1 MASSVSASSSQS
13 TNSGANQ
20 STVNGYGSVT
30 ITVGYFSGMQS
41 YGRVWI
47 GGQNYDIAGPT
58 SMSQGSSWSWSASRT
73 YNHDA
78 NGYRGDVGVSV
89 EFWVDGTSLHAGS
102 AGAATQGAID
112 YDRKPSSPGAV
123 SATVNSNTT
132 ISVAVQAV
140 SSPAGTPTYYVQWS
154 QNGGAYQGTQ
164 SSTGTSFTFS
174 GLLPGQTYQFRAYAT
189 NSDGTGG
196 TTYSSTVFLPS
207 GGKRYDGTAF
217 VTTQLARRYTGTGWQ
232 DLSIAKRYNGTDW
245 VDLS

>member
-13 TNSGANQ
+13 TNAGANQ

-58 SMSQGSSWSWSASRT
+58 SMSQGASWSWSASRT
-73 YNHDA
+73 YTHDA

-89 EFWVDGTSLHAGS
+89 EFWINGTSLHAGS

-112 YDRKPSSPGAV
+112 YDRRPASPGAV
-123 SATVNSNTT
+123 GVTVNADKT

-140 SSPAGTPTYYVQWS
+140 SSPAGTPTYYVEYS
-154 QNGGAYQGTQ
+154 QNSGSWVGQVN
-164 SSTGTSFTFS
+164 STNPSFTFT
-174 GLLPGQTYQFRAYAT
+174 GLTPGSNYQFRAWAT

-207 GGKRYDGTAF
+207 GGKRYTGTGF
-217 VTTQLARRYTGTGWQ
+217 SPTSIARRYTGTGWQ
-232 DLSIAKRYNGTDW
+232 DLSIAKRSTGTGW
-245 VDLS
+245 TDLT